1 MGLRNAAAICQRVT
15 NAIVFILFKTGIQ
28 ILYHLDD
35 LAGAEKKENAK
46 FAYCCLGAVLEKCGI
61 EEAIDKAC
69 PPPPPSES
77 MILGFLFNTLTMIIE
92 VTKERLIEN

>member
-15 NAIVFILFKTGIQ
+15 NAIVFILFKIGIQ
-28 ILYHLDD
+28 ILNYLDD

-46 FAYCCLGAVLEKCGI
+46 FAYCCLGAVLEKCGF

-69 PPPPPSES
+69 PPSES
-77 MILGFLFNTLTMIIE
+77 MIFKDFFSIQLL
-92 VTKERLIEN
+92 